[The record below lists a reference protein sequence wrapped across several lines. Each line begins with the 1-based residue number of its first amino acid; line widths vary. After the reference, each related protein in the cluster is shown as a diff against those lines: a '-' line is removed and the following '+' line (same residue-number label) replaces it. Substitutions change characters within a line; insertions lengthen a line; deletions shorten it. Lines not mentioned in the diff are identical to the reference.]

1 MGRMAVLIVLQ
12 MVFYFAVGLGSY
24 SVAARLSIHAMSI
37 FFLFLG
43 TRMSVI
49 GLTGS
54 IACGKSTVIELLE
67 KVGQGEFKIIDSDK
81 IVH

>member
-1 MGRMAVLIVLQ
+1 MGRMAVLIALQ
-12 MVFYFAVGLGSY
+12 MVYYFAVGLGSY

-43 TRMSVI
+43 TKMSVI

-54 IACGKSTVIELLE
+54 MACGKSEVIVLLE
-67 KVGQGEFKIIDSDK
+67 TVG
-81 IVH
+81 